1 VARAKPS
8 GASPHKTPVRAGR
21 VVSAPVLT
29 TVSPRRALL
38 WAAAL
43 LFALVWL
50 MRDLVLLVGFSIL
63 IAYALLPVVAALQR
77 PFGRRGPRLPRSAAA
92 AIVMLALVSVLGWLL
107 ALAAPRLVD
116 QAARFAA
123 AAPGVLT
130 RLVEGVRS
138 YGAARGFSSWLD
150 PAIDNLLALGP
161 ELLQNLAV
169 TAAGWAGRGLDTVGQ
184 VLGLLLLP
192 WLAFY
197 LLTDATA
204 IRDSALRFIP
214 ASAHGEIQRL
224 GQAIDRAL
232 RSYVR
237 GQAIVCLV
245 MGIAV
250 GSVLALLGSPVALL
264 LGLIVGLAELVPY
277 VGFLAAAIA
286 IALAGFSVDPA
297 HAVAGV
303 GAYFVINWAIGTF
316 VAPQVMGRYL
326 KMHPF
331 IVTVS
336 VLAGTQLFGAA
347 GAILALPGAAMI
359 QAAIGAMTAPATP
372 EGPAVRAAEPSS
384 GDEHP

>member
-1 VARAKPS
+1 
-8 GASPHKTPVRAGR
+8 
-21 VVSAPVLT
+21 
-29 TVSPRRALL
+29 
-38 WAAAL
+38 
-43 LFALVWL
+43 
-50 MRDLVLLVGFSIL
+50 
-63 IAYALLPVVAALQR
+63 
-77 PFGRRGPRLPRSAAA
+77 
-92 AIVMLALVSVLGWLL
+92 
-107 ALAAPRLVD
+107 VD

-224 GQAIDRAL
+224 GRAVDRAL
-232 RSYVR
+232 QSYVR

-245 MGIAV
+245 VGIAV

-277 VGFLAAAIA
+277 VGFLVAAIA